1 MDLEH
6 LSEAPS
12 AAETSAIDALLGPA
26 KADDFGP
33 TPREARERRTFLLPA
48 LLALQNRVGWISPGG
63 MGYACRR
70 LGIPPAEAWGVATF
84 YALLALGERPESFAH
99 VCDDIACAAAGA
111 EKLCSELENKFG
123 PSADSAHRAEPHAP
137 RAGGAARW
145 ARSPCLGLCDQAP
158 AALVTLAGA
167 QPLEQ
172 AFGGATLG
180 RVESALAGKRVAATS
195 FALESLGPR
204 RLLARAASPGAVTLE
219 GYKKLGGYR
228 ALTRALEL
236 GPAGVLK
243 EVSDSKLVGRGGAAF
258 PTGRKWEAVARHT
271 GEQRYVVCNADESE
285 PGTFKDRVLLEQDPF
300 GVIESMTIAGFATGA
315 TKGWIYLRGE
325 YPLAAERLQDAID
338 EARAAGLL
346 GSRISGREFA
356 FDIELRRGAG
366 AYICGEETALLASI
380 EGFRG
385 EPRTKPPFPVDV
397 GLFGKPT
404 AINNVE
410 TLVAVLDIV
419 RDGAASYGSVG
430 TPGSPGT
437 KLFCLSGRVA
447 RPGVYEVPFGTKL
460 SALIELAGG
469 VPGKKPITGV
479 LLGGVAGS
487 FVGPKQ
493 LDLALSFEAAR
504 AGGTTL
510 GSGVVYVMDDTIAL
524 LPMLRRIAAFFR
536 DESCGQC
543 VPCRV
548 GTVRQEEL
556 LARLARDAARGGL
569 DTEKKL
575 LAELGQAMRDA
586 SICGLGQTASSAIES
601 AFVQLDPLG
610 GARK

>member
-6 LSEAPS
+6 LTEAPS
-12 AAETSAIDALLGPA
+12 AAETAAIDALLGPA
-26 KADDFGP
+26 RAGEQPP
-33 TPREARERRTFLLPA
+33 TPSETRARRTFLLPA

-70 LGIPPAEAWGVATF
+70 LDVPPAEAWGVATF
-84 YALLALGERPESFAH
+84 YALLALGERPAAFAH

-111 EKLCSELENKFG
+111 EKLCGELEAQLG
-123 PSADSAHRAEPHAP
+123 PGAGSAHRAEPHAARP
-137 RAGGAARW
+137 GGVQRW

-158 AALVTLAGA
+158 AALVTVAGA
-167 QPLEQ
+167 SPLEQ

-180 RVESALAGKRVAATS
+180 RVQSALAGKRVAATS
-195 FALESLGPR
+195 FALEWLGPR
-204 RLLARAASPGAVTLE
+204 RLLARAGSPEAPTLA
-219 GYKKLGGYR
+219 GYRKLGGYQ
-228 ALTRALEL
+228 ALARALEL
-236 GPAGVLK
+236 GPQGVLK
-243 EVSDSKLVGRGGAAF
+243 AVSASKLVGRGGAAF

-271 GEQRYVVCNADESE
+271 GKLRYVVCNADESE

-300 GVIESMTIAGFATGA
+300 AVIESMTIAGFATGA
-315 TKGWIYLRGE
+315 EKGWIYLRGE

-346 GSRISGREFA
+346 GKLVSGYDFA
-356 FDIELRRGAG
+356 FEIELRRGAG
-366 AYICGEETALLASI
+366 AYICGEETALCASI
-380 EGFRG
+380 EGYRG
-385 EPRTKPPFPVDV
+385 EPRTKPPFPVDS
-397 GLFGKPT
+397 GLFGRPT

-419 RDGAASYGSVG
+419 RDGAASYASVG

-437 KLFCLSGRVA
+437 KLFCLSGRIM
-447 RPGVYEVPFGTKL
+447 RPGVYEVPFGTTL
-460 SALIELAGG
+460 AALIELAGG
-469 VPGKKPITGV
+469 VPGKKPIRGV
-479 LLGGVAGS
+479 LLGGVAGG

-504 AGGTTL
+504 AAGTTL
-510 GSGVVYVMDDTIAL
+510 GSGVVFVMDDTIEL

-556 LARLARDAARGGL
+556 LARLARDAALGGL
-569 DTEKKL
+569 ETEKKL

-586 SICGLGQTASSAIES
+586 SICGLGQTASSAVES
-601 AFVQLDPLG
+601 AFVQLEPLG

>member
-6 LSEAPS
+6 LTEVAS
-12 AAETSAIDALLGPA
+12 AAETSAVDTVLGPA
-26 KADDFGP
+26 KPGALGP
-33 TPREARERRTFLLPA
+33 TPIETRARRTFLLPA
-48 LLALQNRVGWISPGG
+48 LLALQNRVGWISAGG
-63 MGYACRR
+63 LGYACRR
-70 LGIPPAEAWGVATF
+70 LGVPPAEAWGVATF
-84 YALLALGERPESFAH
+84 YALLAVGERPAAFAH

-111 EKLCSELENKFG
+111 EKLCGELEERLG
-123 PSADSAHRAEPHAP
+123 HSAASAHRAEPHAE
-137 RAGGAARW
+137 RSGGAARW

-158 AALVTLAGA
+158 AALVTVAGA
-167 QPLEQ
+167 KPLEQ
-172 AFGGATLG
+172 GFGGATLA
-180 RVESALAGKRVAATS
+180 RIESALAGQRVAPS
-195 FALESLGPR
+195 KFALEALAPK
-204 RLLARAASPGAVTLE
+204 RLLARAGSPEATKLA
-219 GYKKLGGYR
+219 GYRKLGGYA
-228 ALTRALEL
+228 ALARALEL

-243 EVSDSKLVGRGGAAF
+243 EVSASKLVGRGGAAF

-271 GEQRYVVCNADESE
+271 GKQRHIVCNADESE

-300 GVIESMTIAGFATGA
+300 AVIESMTIAGFATGA
-315 TKGWIYLRGE
+315 SKGWIYLRGE
-325 YPLAAERLQDAID
+325 YPLAAERLSSAIA
-338 EARAAGLL
+338 EARAAGML
-346 GSRISGREFA
+346 GQRISGREFA
-356 FDIELRRGAG
+356 FEIELRRGAG

-397 GLFGKPT
+397 GLFGQPT

-419 RDGAASYGSVG
+419 REGAAAYASVG
-430 TPGSPGT
+430 TAASPGT

-447 RPGVYEVPFGTKL
+447 RPGVYEVPFGTSL
-460 SALIELAGG
+460 AALIELAGG
-469 VPGKKPITGV
+469 VPEKRAITGV
-479 LLGGVAGS
+479 LLGGVAGT
-487 FVGPKQ
+487 FVPPTQ

-504 AGGTTL
+504 AAGTTL
-510 GSGVVYVMDDTIAL
+510 GSGVVFVMDDSIAL

-556 LARLARDAARGGL
+556 LARLSRGAERGGL

-586 SICGLGQTASSAIES
+586 SICGLGQTASSAVES
-601 AFVQLDPLG
+601 AFVQLAPLG
-610 GARK
+610 KGRR